1 MFSAP
6 YMVICSTAENWLLT
20 YSRIHCL
27 AIRIKTEKC
36 KDHIVCSWGYHHEFG
51 NGDAGRGRQDWN
63 RYCQDVIHG
72 VAKFLLSWRLDV
84 VAFSRSGIG
93 IKDVLSKPW
102 CAIFV
107 YPRSN
112 IRYWTYYMLHYI
124 CKLQMIKATE
134 LNNVLRPDELPK
146 LPVYVCTWDKTN
158 HNRRMT
164 ACSRWSSEIKIET
177 NTDVTVVRPFVW
189 LVTT

>member
-1 MFSAP
+1 MGG
-6 YMVICSTAENWLLT
+6 
-20 YSRIHCL
+20 SRSVSS
-27 AIRIKTEKC
+27 TEKC

-146 LPVYVCTWDKTN
+146 LPVYMCAPGTRPITIGEWQHVQDGALRLK
-158 HNRRMT
+158 
-164 ACSRWSSEIKIET
+164 SRQIQMWRWYDLSYDS
-177 NTDVTVVRPFVW
+177 
-189 LVTT
+189 